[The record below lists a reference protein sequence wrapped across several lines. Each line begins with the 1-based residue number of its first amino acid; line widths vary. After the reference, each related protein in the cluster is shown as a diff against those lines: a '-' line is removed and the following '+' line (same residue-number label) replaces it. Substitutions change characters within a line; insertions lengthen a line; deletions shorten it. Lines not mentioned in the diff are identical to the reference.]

1 MPLLRGRTTVF
12 CPPGAAASRLIPPEC
27 DSVWTWSGKT
37 LSPGAHGMYN
47 NLTGDKGDNKS
58 EETRETGQVKKFI
71 NCLNFWVITMQTK
84 IRNAVLE
91 PKGEM

>member
-1 MPLLRGRTTVF
+1 
-12 CPPGAAASRLIPPEC
+12 
-27 DSVWTWSGKT
+27 
-37 LSPGAHGMYN
+37 MYN

-91 PKGEM
+91 PKGEMWILLFLSRHTTSDILLHFISFDGEF